1 MSITHNHYY
10 LNTTITQH
18 VCIRKLAWYPKQQL
32 VEFPSF
38 VLQLQLIVVYCLTQA
53 LHHTLFKHFGLPPLA
68 SQLTAGVIL
77 SPELYNGKIKV
88 LKSAHESIFPEMSS
102 DVWKGVAMLGFS
114 LSIFI
119 ISVKTDFNL
128 IKRTGKKPIV
138 IGLLVLILTTF
149 WNTTVALIYGKV
161 TNLDKDQKQMREL
174 TASASVLALS
184 TFPVIAVLLSDL
196 KLLNSELGR
205 LALSCGIIGEVVGVS
220 NTLVTKSIHH
230 TITLLKQHKKR
241 QVILQVG
248 NRVVGLIAFLLC
260 VIYIVR
266 PWMIKIIKHTPKGR
280 PIKDTYFIFVILLML
295 VGGIITDINGEFVI
309 VGCFVMGA
317 AVPAGPP
324 LGSAIVNKFDTF
336 ISGILQPFLITMSAM
351 RANVLQINFQDKLIR
366 GELLVTLSAF
376 AAKTIICL
384 GCGLH
389 YDMATSD
396 ALALA
401 AIVSSKGIVD
411 IGIYNMFIDSQ
422 MIGDSTYAYLIL
434 VTTVGAIIIPITITY
449 LYHPLRKYAG
459 YENRDIVTINS
470 EAHLRIIVGIYRPD
484 HVFAF
489 AHLLALSNPSKN
501 SMIVDVLH
509 LIKLAGRAQPIFIAH
524 DLQEGNAFENMSYS
538 EDVISAFSSILK
550 RANLDSLFTHF
561 YTTVS
566 QPKAMHGD
574 ICTLAL
580 DNLASLIVLPYHR
593 KLSTLD
599 GSIESEDPALR
610 ALNNNILERAPCSVG
625 IFINRGTIKLPTFE
639 TSNLTSISVES
650 QSTEKNEFS
659 AAVIFIGGTDDQEAV
674 AYAKRMSLGSK
685 VWVLVIRIVAFGDD
699 SELDLHDFKTLSEIR
714 EYKTNNPQ
722 FNYSEQV
729 VRDGSQT
736 AKMLRSITEEFDLI
750 IVGRRHKMDCP
761 QTSGL
766 QQWSEVNELG
776 ILGDILASP
785 DFPGTKTSILVIQ
798 HQKQWT
804 FKGYK

>member
-1 MSITHNHYY
+1 M
-10 LNTTITQH
+10 
-18 VCIRKLAWYPKQQL
+18 
-32 VEFPSF
+32 
-38 VLQLQLIVVYCLTQA
+38 
-53 LHHTLFKHFGLPPLA
+53 
-68 SQLTAGVIL
+68 
-77 SPELYNGKIKV
+77 KV
-88 LKSAHESIFPEMSS
+88 LKRAHESIFPEMSS

-149 WNTTVALIYGKV
+149 WNTTVALIYGKL

-266 PWMIKIIKHTPKGR
+266 PWMTKIIKHTPKGR
-280 PIKDTYFIFVILLML
+280 PVKDTYFIFVILLML

-336 ISGILQPFLITMSAM
+336 ILGILQPFLITMSAM

-384 GCGLH
+384 GCGWH

-422 MIGDSTYAYLIL
+422 VTSYL
-434 VTTVGAIIIPITITY
+434 
-449 LYHPLRKYAG
+449 
-459 YENRDIVTINS
+459 
-470 EAHLRIIVGIYRPD
+470 
-484 HVFAF
+484 
-489 AHLLALSNPSKN
+489 
-501 SMIVDVLH
+501 
-509 LIKLAGRAQPIFIAH
+509 
-524 DLQEGNAFENMSYS
+524 
-538 EDVISAFSSILK
+538 
-550 RANLDSLFTHF
+550 
-561 YTTVS
+561 VS
-566 QPKAMHGD
+566 P
-574 ICTLAL
+574 
-580 DNLASLIVLPYHR
+580 R
-593 KLSTLD
+593 
-599 GSIESEDPALR
+599 
-610 ALNNNILERAPCSVG
+610 
-625 IFINRGTIKLPTFE
+625 
-639 TSNLTSISVES
+639 
-650 QSTEKNEFS
+650 
-659 AAVIFIGGTDDQEAV
+659 
-674 AYAKRMSLGSK
+674 
-685 VWVLVIRIVAFGDD
+685 
-699 SELDLHDFKTLSEIR
+699 
-714 EYKTNNPQ
+714 
-722 FNYSEQV
+722 
-729 VRDGSQT
+729 
-736 AKMLRSITEEFDLI
+736 
-750 IVGRRHKMDCP
+750 
-761 QTSGL
+761 
-766 QQWSEVNELG
+766 
-776 ILGDILASP
+776 
-785 DFPGTKTSILVIQ
+785 
-798 HQKQWT
+798 
-804 FKGYK
+804 